1 MALHSSSMSTSEPR
15 SQWIYLTASLRW
27 FFPKHQRGV
36 SGILNIKITSRA
48 GNRPPVRASHLQLHT
63 TPKTVASKMPIV
75 TANWFTEPSIPRSR
89 GGEISAIYTYESRR
103 KLVWLFVNFLL
114 PEGYAVLII
123 TSRLRNSRFILLP
136 VSLCLC
142 FHPRSTPFVRFS
154 TTQKYVLLNQKLYT
168 ENSDDRHCEL

>member
-36 SGILNIKITSRA
+36 SGILTIKITSRA
-48 GNRPPVRASHLQLHT
+48 GNRPPVRASHSQLQK
-63 TPKTVASKMPIV
+63 TPKTVANKMPIV

-89 GGEISAIYTYESRR
+89 GGEISAIYTYESRG

-114 PEGYAVLII
+114 PEGFAVLII
-123 TSRLRNSRFILLP
+123 TGRLRNSRFILLP

-142 FHPRSTPFVRFS
+142 FHPLSTPFVRFS
-154 TTQKYVLLNQKLYT
+154 SSQKYVLLNQ
-168 ENSDDRHCEL
+168 R

>member
-15 SQWIYLTASLRW
+15 SQWIYLTASVRW

-36 SGILNIKITSRA
+36 SGILTIKITSRA
-48 GNRPPVRASHLQLHT
+48 GNRPPARASHFQLQK
-63 TPKTVASKMPIV
+63 TPKTVANKMPIV

-103 KLVWLFVNFLL
+103 KLVWLFFNFLL
-114 PEGYAVLII
+114 PKGFVVLII
-123 TSRLRNSRFILLP
+123 TGRLRNSRFTLLP

-154 TTQKYVLLNQKLYT
+154 PTQKYGVLNKNKT
-168 ENSDDRHCEL
+168 P

>member
-15 SQWIYLTASLRW
+15 SHWIYLTASLRW
-27 FFPKHQRGV
+27 SFPKHQRGV
-36 SGILNIKITSRA
+36 SGILTIKNTSRA
-48 GNRPPVRASHLQLHT
+48 GNKPPVRASHFQLHT
-63 TPKTVASKMPIV
+63 TPNTVASKMPIV

-103 KLVWLFVNFLL
+103 KLVCLFVNFML
-114 PEGYAVLII
+114 PEGYSVLII
-123 TSRLRNSRFILLP
+123 TGRLRNSRLFLLL

-154 TTQKYVLLNQKLYT
+154 PTQKYGLLNKK
-168 ENSDDRHCEL
+168 